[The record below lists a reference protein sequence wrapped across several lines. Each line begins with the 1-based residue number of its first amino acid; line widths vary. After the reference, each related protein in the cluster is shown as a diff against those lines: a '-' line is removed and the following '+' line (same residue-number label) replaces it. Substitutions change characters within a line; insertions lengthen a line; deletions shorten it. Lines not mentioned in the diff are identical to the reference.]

1 MKIGTFAVILVMG
14 FTFAQAVVA
23 RPAPRI
29 SIDKLQDIWNPAECS
44 KSTGDLIYCYE
55 IINALVE
62 GASPREDEIFAM
74 IPTSMLNEKD
84 FEILIGP
91 DGLPLYKNE
100 VIVAVK
106 MTDNYIRNTSLL
118 LYTDQRELWKRDNAF
133 KARFRMF
140 VMDPT
145 QNAKKLK
152 FDKIQDTIVK
162 RFMNNAN
169 KVSMITAAIT
179 KQLRLEGDPYASL
192 VSDLDFDKSAM
203 SYGMSINAFF
213 HNGKMRLV
221 QVLPYQTLDKLGLS
235 VGDELVSIDGI
246 PALPE
251 NMIDFSKRVE
261 RNKGKKD
268 IVYKFKTAGSDK
280 DIEFK
285 AKVAIKPSKLVETY
299 KYSVGEKNVGVVL
312 INTLEHNK
320 VCESVKFELKKL
332 LGGSGV
338 KALILDVRNNDG
350 GLLKQMDCVAGLFLG
365 AQQEIYREV
374 LLEEGLL
381 YNKLKGTSSPI
392 FIGKTPAAPQIVPS
406 ELPVVTL
413 VNGGSASAAELFAL
427 VMRTQSRSWI
437 VGQRTYG
444 KGIVQDS
451 FDYQDGQGLELWVTS
466 NRHEVANGFSV
477 HLKGLTPDFV
487 MNSPLEGLDG
497 EKLVTRFIDEQGPA
511 FVSETPAEELSVTHK
526 SEKLEIEKCIPTALA
541 DKKINVETSRW
552 LKDQQLRRATE
563 VALCIPS
570 KSE

>member
-29 SIDKLQDIWNPAECS
+29 SIDKLQDVWNPAECS
-44 KSTGDLIYCYE
+44 KSTDDLLYCYE

-62 GASPREDEIFAM
+62 GASIREDEIFAM

-84 FEILIGP
+84 FEILI
-91 DGLPLYKNE
+91 DAEGLPLYKNE

-106 MTDNYIRNTSLL
+106 LTDSYVRNTSML

-133 KARFRMF
+133 KARFRTF

-152 FDKIQDTIVK
+152 FDKIQDTIIK
-162 RFMNNAN
+162 RFMNSAN
-169 KVSMITAAIT
+169 KVSIITAAIT

-192 VSDLDFDKSAM
+192 GSELDFGKSSM
-203 SYGMSINAFF
+203 SYGISINAFF

-221 QVLPYQTLDKLGLS
+221 QVLPNQTLDKLGLS
-235 VGDELVSIDGI
+235 VGDELISIDGV

-261 RNKGKKD
+261 RSKGKKD
-268 IVYKFKTAGSDK
+268 IVYKFKTVGTEK
-280 DIEFK
+280 DIEYK

-299 KYSVGEKNVGVVL
+299 KYSVGEKNIGVVS
-312 INTLEHNK
+312 INTLEHYK
-320 VCESVKFELKKL
+320 VCESVKVELKKL
-332 LGGSGV
+332 LGGSGIN
-338 KALILDVRNNDG
+338 ALILDVRSNDG

-365 AQQEIYREV
+365 PKKEIYREV

-381 YNKLKGTSSPI
+381 YNKLKGTSPTV
-392 FIGKTPAAPQIVPS
+392 FVGMTPAAPQIVPN
-406 ELPVVTL
+406 ELPIVTL
-413 VNGGSASAAELFAL
+413 VNGGSASAAELLAL
-427 VMRTQSRSWI
+427 VMRTQNRSWI

-466 NRHEVANGFSV
+466 NRHEVAGGYSV

-497 EKLVTRFIDEQGPA
+497 EMLVTRFIDEQGPA
-511 FVSETPAEELSVTHK
+511 FASEAPVEELSAAHK
-526 SEKLEIEKCIPTALA
+526 AEKLEIEKCLPAALA
-541 DKKINVETSRW
+541 DKKLNVETSRW

-563 VALCIPS
+563 VALCIPQ
-570 KSE
+570 SE